1 MSFRPGSLVHLRVG
15 VVKVEIDIN
24 HALNK
29 LKTMSVQVALSIL
42 TLPLKPRVD
51 RSAHNIAA
59 FIIAVFL
66 FFPVLSFDV
75 GCGHGG
81 DDLVRHDSDTA
92 LE

>member
-1 MSFRPGSLVHLRVG
+1 MPE
-15 VVKVEIDIN
+15 K
-24 HALNK
+24 A
-29 LKTMSVQVALSIL
+29 ALSIS
-42 TLPLKPRVD
+42 TLPFESGVD

-59 FIIAVFL
+59 FIIAILL
-66 FFPVLSFDV
+66 FFPVLSLDV

>member
-1 MSFRPGSLVHLRVG
+1 
-15 VVKVEIDIN
+15 
-24 HALNK
+24 
-29 LKTMSVQVALSIL
+29 MSVQVALSIL
-42 TLPLKPRVD
+42 TLPFKPRVD

-81 DDLVRHDSDTA
+81 DDLVRHGCAKVVQTMVGEEVVRASD
-92 LE
+92 